1 MFCRIFLRVS
11 GRFFGLVRL
20 RRFREIFNC
29 LVRSPSSGCDNVELV
44 LRSGSLRELLS
55 QLQSHTLDVLL
66 SHLPVRR
73 EAENSWHSHR
83 LEEQPVALV
92 DRKNSGNAEFK
103 FPDDLAKTLLLL
115 LSLDTNLR
123 AAFDFVMEREG
134 IIPMIAAEVDA
145 MSMLRLL
152 APEGAGLALIPPV
165 VVSRELKRGLLVE
178 VYRFKDLSEIFYAIT
193 PSRRYP
199 NELVGELLRERK
211 G

>member
-1 MFCRIFLRVS
+1 M
-11 GRFFGLVRL
+11 
-20 RRFREIFNC
+20 
-29 LVRSPSSGCDNVELV
+29 ELV

-178 VYRFKDLSEIFYAIT
+178 VYRFKDLSEIFT
-193 PSRRYP
+193 R
-199 NELVGELLRERK
+199 LLPVAGIPMNWSGNCCGSEK
-211 G
+211 AEGFLKFLGFQVE